1 MQYDIVNDEQYK
13 AYLKTPK
20 WQAIAKKRLEIDNYT
35 CQGCG
40 TRGNA
45 LNPIEVHHLTYAHI
59 YQEENHIYTDL
70 VSVCHACHKTTH
82 NIMVRITN
90 EQGRR
95 GWKNNCTIPQINVFT
110 ISGEEIQSREGN
122 RK

>member
-13 AYLKTPK
+13 QYLKSPK
-20 WQAIAKKRLEIDNYT
+20 WQAIAKKRLEIDNYK

-40 TRGNA
+40 CRGTSN
-45 LNPIEVHHLTYAHI
+45 NPIECHHMTYAHK

-70 VSVCHACHKTTH
+70 VCLCHCCHKNVH

-95 GWKNNCTIPQINVFT
+95 GWKDNVSIPQINVFT
-110 ISGEEIQSREGN
+110 ISGEEILSREEN